1 MNLPFRKRPGA
12 QYPGLGQ
19 GSHRRRKKRQCLTL
33 IVRKSARKLHKQCL
47 FGKENVKHLTE
58 WNGLA
63 EVLVIDYTYGV
74 YCFWWPLLFPLH
86 RKAFLF
92 RKKPKHK
99 PTKQH
104 IPVPY
109 PQFRALWV
117 FFIRYW
123 DKRPIHLASA
133 SKLCEG
139 TRERSEFSRER
150 SLMFRGIK
158 CCLKGTPLG
167 TSQALL
173 IFLCLPLISLST
185 GVQVTP
191 VPLDFG
197 DLVALKRLWMKD
209 CFVSTPWHSPIKTP
223 L

>member
-1 MNLPFRKRPGA
+1 MYSNSLQKNLAFRGRDWDLWQFFALHMKYKTGDHSQPA
-12 QYPGLGQ
+12 
-19 GSHRRRKKRQCLTL
+19 L
-33 IVRKSARKLHKQCL
+33 IYRTIELVFQLHWFL
-47 FGKENVKHLTE
+47 MDKE
-58 WNGLA
+58 
-63 EVLVIDYTYGV
+63 
-74 YCFWWPLLFPLH
+74 CQ
-86 RKAFLF
+86 

-117 FFIRYW
+117 FFTRYW

-158 CCLKGTPLG
+158 CCLKGTPLR

>member
-1 MNLPFRKRPGA
+1 MECTAFDGRCSFHCTEKLSF
-12 QYPGLGQ
+12 
-19 GSHRRRKKRQCLTL
+19 SEKKT
-33 IVRKSARKLHKQCL
+33 
-47 FGKENVKHLTE
+47 KHNQQKTQ
-58 WNGLA
+58 
-63 EVLVIDYTYGV
+63 
-74 YCFWWPLLFPLH
+74 P
-86 RKAFLF
+86 
-92 RKKPKHK
+92 
-99 PTKQH
+99 KQH
-104 IPVPY
+104 IPVPC

-117 FFIRYW
+117 FFTRYW
-123 DKRPIHLASA
+123 DKQPIHLASA

-150 SLMFRGIK
+150 SLKLRGIK

-173 IFLCLPLISLST
+173 IFLCLPLTPLST

-197 DLVALKRLWMKD
+197 DLVALKRLWMKG